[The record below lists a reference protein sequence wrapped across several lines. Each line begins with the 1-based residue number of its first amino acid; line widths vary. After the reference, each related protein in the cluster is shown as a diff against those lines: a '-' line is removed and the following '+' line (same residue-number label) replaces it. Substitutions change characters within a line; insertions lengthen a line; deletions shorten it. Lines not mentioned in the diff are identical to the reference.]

1 MRAACIGATLTL
13 ALSAATAHAA
23 EGRAPASDAQPGLHL
38 VGLAEIG
45 APAAAATF
53 GYGYTEPQ
61 TTTDGGHHRLSL
73 RAAAAL
79 PVLKWLS
86 LGPIVDGRYDL
97 HPHDSG
103 AMLSGALFARAA
115 ARQGAFR
122 FGGEL
127 KGWVPGA
134 ESASTMLD
142 AASLDLRGLFG
153 AVVQNVELAG
163 VVGYRLDR
171 SGAAGRNA
179 SALGPG
185 DRLALGVSDFD
196 AVLLGAGASFPLG
209 RSELFAEASL
219 DLLVGRGAPPFRQS
233 PLRLAAGARHALT
246 PALALEMLGVGSLS
260 AQPDLSAGAPLVPN
274 EPRFSVF
281 AGLRYRF
288 LHHAAA
294 AAVSPAPAPRASTP
308 AVVAAPLPAAAPV
321 DATVAVTVHDDRGNV
336 VATAAVVVTHGDAR
350 WELGGDGGGRYQGE
364 HVGAGDASLRVEA
377 AGFEP
382 LERPVSIQAGAP
394 FELDVTLTALPPPS
408 QIRGLIRNLGGKG
421 LAAKVRV
428 EPIGVETATDADG
441 AFKLDVPP
449 GRYEV
454 VIEAPGYAKQRRSVS
469 VDAQGVVVLN
479 AELVKK

>member
-1 MRAACIGATLTL
+1 L
-13 ALSAATAHAA
+13 ALAFSAATSHAA
-23 EGRAPASDAQPGLHL
+23 DGPAPASDAQPGLHL

-45 APAAAATF
+45 APAAAATL

-61 TTTDGGHHRLSL
+61 TTSDGGHHRLSL
-73 RAAAAL
+73 RAAAAF
-79 PVLKWLS
+79 PVVKWLS

-103 AMLSGALFARAA
+103 ATLSGALLARAA
-115 ARQGAFR
+115 AKRGAFR

-134 ESASTMLD
+134 ENASTMLD
-142 AASLDLRGLFG
+142 AASLDLRTLFG
-153 AVVQNVELAG
+153 AALRNVELAG
-163 VVGYRLDR
+163 VAGYRLDR
-171 SGAAGRNA
+171 SGAAGKNA

-196 AVLLGAGASFPLG
+196 AVLLGAGADVLLG
-209 RSELFAEASL
+209 RTELFAEASL
-219 DLLVGRGAPPFRQS
+219 DLLVGRGAPAFRQS
-233 PLRLAAGARHALT
+233 PLRLAGGARHALS
-246 PALALEMLGVGSLS
+246 PALAFEVVGVGSLS
-260 AQPDLSAGAPLVPN
+260 AQPDLSPGAALVPN

-288 LHHAAA
+288 LRREP
-294 AAVSPAPAPRASTP
+294 AAVSSPPPPATVAPA
-308 AVVAAPLPAAAPV
+308 VAAPPPPPPATAPA
-321 DATVAVTVHDDRGNV
+321 DASVAITVHDDRGDV
-336 VATAAVVVTHGDAR
+336 VVTAAVLVLHGNDR
-350 WELGGDGGGRYQGE
+350 WELSGDGSGRYRGE
-364 HVGAGDASLRVEA
+364 HVGAGEASLRIEA

-394 FELDVTLTALPPPS
+394 FDLDVTLKALPPPS
-408 QIRGLIRNLGGKG
+408 QIRGLVRNLGGKG
-421 LAAKVRV
+421 LTAKVRV
-428 EPIGVETATDADG
+428 EPLGVETATDAAG